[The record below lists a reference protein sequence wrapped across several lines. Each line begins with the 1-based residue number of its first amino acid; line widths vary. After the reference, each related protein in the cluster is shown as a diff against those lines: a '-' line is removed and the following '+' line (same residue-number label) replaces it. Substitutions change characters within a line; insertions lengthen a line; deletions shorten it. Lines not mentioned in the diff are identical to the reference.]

1 MSTVY
6 RMRKYL
12 HETQAKVM
20 AIKQAMITQVL
31 KAFKIEHLRM
41 DLKRLVMVTR
51 SSLQR
56 YLSSAQLFKIK
67 ALFTLMK
74 FV

>member
-12 HETQAKVM
+12 HETQVKVR

-31 KAFKIEHLRM
+31 MAFRIEHLRM
-41 DLKRLVMVTR
+41 DL
-51 SSLQR
+51 
-56 YLSSAQLFKIK
+56 
-67 ALFTLMK
+67 
-74 FV
+74 